1 MTFKIPRFV
10 YLAPMAALLTGGK
23 MVVMSPSGDVA
34 LQQRDM
40 IVQSTVLLLL
50 IIVPVIALTLFF
62 AWRYRASNTTATYDP
77 EWHHSTRLEVMI
89 WAAPLTIIVALGA
102 MTWVGTHLLDPY
114 RQITRIDA
122 SHRVTAGMK
131 PLRVD
136 VVALDWKW
144 LFIYP
149 DQGIAVVNDL
159 AAPVNVPI
167 DFRITASAVMNS
179 FSIPAL
185 AGQIYAMPGM
195 VTQLHA
201 VINQPGS
208 YEGLSANY
216 SGAGFSDMHFK
227 FHGLSQTD
235 FDKWIDAKKASG
247 QGELGRQE
255 YMALEKPSLKDPIKS
270 YATIDDNL
278 YDLIL
283 DQCVDPNKMCMSDMM
298 HADSKG
304 GLGLAA
310 AYNIALKGGA
320 GEGGYTQPYVV
331 ALCTVGDP
339 TGLPQQPRKIR

>member
-1 MTFKIPRFV
+1 
-10 YLAPMAALLTGGK
+10 LAAALTGCK

-34 LQQRDM
+34 VQQRDM
-40 IVQSTVLLLL
+40 IVQSTILLLL

-62 AWRYRASNTTATYDP
+62 AWRYRASNTAAAYDP
-77 EWHHSTRLEVMI
+77 EWHHSTRLEVII

-114 RQITRIDA
+114 RPITRLA
-122 SHRVTAGMK
+122 VGRTAAGIK

-159 AAPVNVPI
+159 AAPVDVPI
-167 DFRITASAVMNS
+167 DFRITASSVMNS
-179 FSIPAL
+179 LSIPAL

-201 VINQPGS
+201 VINKPGI
-208 YEGLSANY
+208 YDGLSANY

-227 FHGLSQTD
+227 FRGLNQAD
-235 FDKWIDAKKASG
+235 FDKWVDAAKASG

-255 YMALEKPSLKDPIKS
+255 YMALEKPSIKDPVKS
-270 YATIDDNL
+270 YAAVDGAL

-283 DQCVDPNKMCMSDMM
+283 DQCVDPSKMCMSDMM

-310 AYNIALKGGA
+310 AYNIALKGDGRA
-320 GEGGYTQPYVV
+320 PGGDGFGRPYVI
-331 ALCTVGDP
+331 ALCTAGDP
-339 TGLPQQPRKIR
+339 TGLAQRRQTR